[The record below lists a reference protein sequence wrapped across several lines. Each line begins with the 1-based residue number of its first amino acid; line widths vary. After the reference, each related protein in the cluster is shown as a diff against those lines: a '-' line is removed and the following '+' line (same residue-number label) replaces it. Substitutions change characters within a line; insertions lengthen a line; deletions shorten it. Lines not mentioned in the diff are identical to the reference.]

1 MRDGPWLEVA
11 DGVAEAAA
19 PWVCP
24 VSVAKIAAM
33 SGVTCGSD
41 GGAVSCADTGRESD
55 RLIEGLL
62 YLVSGS
68 VGVAVD
74 CT

>member
-11 DGVAEAAA
+11 DGVADAAA

-33 SGVTCGSD
+33 SGVTCGSG
-41 GGAVSCADTGRESD
+41 GGAVSCADAGRESD
-55 RLIEGLL
+55 RLMEGLL
-62 YLVSGS
+62 YLVSDS
-68 VGVAVD
+68 AGVAEEW
-74 CT
+74 T